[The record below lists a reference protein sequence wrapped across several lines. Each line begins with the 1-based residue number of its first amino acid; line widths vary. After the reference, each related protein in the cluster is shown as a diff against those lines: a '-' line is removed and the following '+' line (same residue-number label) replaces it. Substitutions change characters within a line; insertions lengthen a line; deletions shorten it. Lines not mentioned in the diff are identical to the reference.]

1 MGCIWASSISIIYAV
16 FLLLEVM
23 VTLTIFTP
31 AYNRAHTIGRTY
43 ESLCRQTCK
52 DFEWLVIDDGS
63 TDNTQELVEGWKK
76 LVNGFEIKYVWK
88 ENGGLHTG
96 YNKAIELAETELC
109 VCIDSDD
116 YMPDDA
122 VETIIKTWR
131 EKASNEL
138 AGIIGL
144 DFLLDG
150 TPLGGFF
157 PKEGI
162 YHSYELF
169 FKFKHRNDSKFVAR
183 VDLLKRVAP
192 QPTYNGEKNFNPS
205 YMYKQ
210 IDLNYKWIVIN
221 ENLCFVDYQP
231 DGMAN
236 AIYKQYLNSPNSFAA
251 QRVNNL
257 RIPSPTSFKIKQYI
271 HLCSSAILSEN
282 YSWMFKAPNPVF
294 SILAFPIGWM
304 LSLYIRYRNHYD

>member
-1 MGCIWASSISIIYAV
+1 
-16 FLLLEVM
+16 M
-23 VTLTIFTP
+23 VALTVFTP
-31 AYNRAHTIGRTY
+31 AYNRAHTIRRTY

-63 TDNTQELVEGWKK
+63 TDNTKELVEQWMAHD
-76 LVNGFEIKYVWK
+76 NGFEIKYVWK

-116 YMPDDA
+116 YMPEDA
-122 VETIIKTWR
+122 VEKILICWK
-131 EKASNEL
+131 ENGSENL

-144 DFLLDG
+144 DYLLDN
-150 TPLGGFF
+150 TPLGGMF

-162 YHSYELF
+162 FHAYDLF

-183 VDLLKRVAP
+183 TDLLKQIAP
-192 QPTYNGEKNFNPS
+192 QPTFKGEKNFNPS

-210 IDLNYKWIVIN
+210 IDLKYKWIVVN
-221 ENLCFVDYQP
+221 ENLCYVDYQP

-236 AIYKQYLNSPNSFAA
+236 AIYRQYINSPNSFAA

-257 RIPSPTSFKIKQYI
+257 KTPAPVSFYIKQYI
-271 HLCSSAILSEN
+271 HLCSSAILSGN
-282 YSWMFKAPNPVF
+282 YSWLQKAPKPWLAVLF
-294 SILAFPIGWM
+294 SPLGWL
-304 LSLYIRYRNHYD
+304 LSLYIRYKAK

>member
-1 MGCIWASSISIIYAV
+1 
-16 FLLLEVM
+16 M

-63 TDNTQELVEGWKK
+63 TDNTRELVEGWKK

-122 VETIIKTWR
+122 VEKILTCWKER
-131 EKASNEL
+131 NSDDV

-144 DFLLDG
+144 DYLIDG
-150 TPLGGFF
+150 TPLGGLF
-157 PKEGI
+157 PEEATCH
-162 YHSYELF
+162 YYELT
-169 FKFKHRNDSKFVAR
+169 FKYKHTADVKFVAR
-183 VDLLKRVAP
+183 TNLLKNVAP
-192 QPTYNGEKNFNPS
+192 QPTYNGEKNFNPHL
-205 YMYKQ
+205 MYNQ
-210 IDLNYKWIVIN
+210 IDLQYKWILLN
-221 ENLCFVDYQP
+221 ENLCFVEYQP

-251 QRVNNL
+251 RRIQNL
-257 RIPSPTSFKIKQYI
+257 KMPAPLSFHILQYI
-271 HLCSSAILSEN
+271 HLGSSALVSNRLS
-282 YSWMFKAPNPVF
+282 WLMKAPSPLF
-294 SILAFPIGWM
+294 AMLCLPLSCILT
-304 LSLYIRYRNHYD
+304 LYIKYKARK

>member
-1 MGCIWASSISIIYAV
+1 
-16 FLLLEVM
+16 M
-23 VTLTIFTP
+23 VTLTVFTP
-31 AYNRAHTIGRTY
+31 AYNRSHTIGRTY

-52 DFEWLVIDDGS
+52 DFVWFVIDDGS
-63 TDNTQELVEGWKK
+63 TDNTQGLVEGWKEHD
-76 LVNGFEIKYVWK
+76 NGFEIKYVWK

-122 VETIIKTWR
+122 VEKIINTWR
-131 EKASNEL
+131 KKTSNEL

-144 DFLLDG
+144 DFLLDR
-150 TPLGGFF
+150 TPLGGLF
-157 PKEGI
+157 PQEGI

-169 FKFKHRNDSKFVAR
+169 FKFKHQSDSKFVAR
-183 VDLLKRVAP
+183 VDLLKQVAP

-210 IDLNYKWIVIN
+210 IDLNYKWIIIN
-221 ENLCFVDYQP
+221 ENLCYVDYQT

-236 AIYKQYLNSPNSFAA
+236 AIYKQYVNSPNSFAA
-251 QRVNNL
+251 QRINNL
-257 RIPSPTSFKIKQYI
+257 KTPSPILFKIKQYI
-271 HLCSSAILSEN
+271 HLCSSAILSGN
-282 YSWMFKAPNPVF
+282 YSWLFKAPKPWL
-294 SILAFPIGWM
+294 SIMMFPFGFF
-304 LSLYIRYRNHYD
+304 LSIYIKHKAR